1 MSELLQKSNEG
12 EENKSSSAER
22 TARSHLD
29 EKNKPF
35 EFGLCFFLQIT
46 EHEYLICCQPHRHST
61 TRAET
66 IRIADKRRFDPFA
79 ADGCVSVWQQ
89 HIRVCEIVVG
99 AAKTIDSF
107 FFF

>member
-1 MSELLQKSNEG
+1 MRKISRLSL
-12 EENKSSSAER
+12 A
-22 TARSHLD
+22 
-29 EKNKPF
+29 
-35 EFGLCFFLQIT
+35 CVFFLQIT

-89 HIRVCEIVVG
+89 HFRVCEIAVG

-107 FFF
+107 FFLFLIIHIIHKKLDITGV